1 MWNRSGRKQRIRKR
15 NKKGGTPPPPVKLKY
30 NTMKNTLVLRA
41 SLTGGDGK
49 VKQKNVDMKASN
61 TLIEA
66 IKRFEG
72 FRGTAYKCP
81 AGVWT
86 IGYGH
91 TVGVKRGDKMTEGE
105 AERQLRRDLA
115 EYEAFVDK
123 LGVTER
129 QNKFDALVDFA
140 YNLGCDAL
148 AGSTLLKKIRACAPN
163 AEVRAEFM
171 RWVYATVAGKKR
183 KLDGLVK
190 RRKWEADRF
199 FNIA

>member
-1 MWNRSGRKQRIRKR
+1 
-15 NKKGGTPPPPVKLKY
+15 
-30 NTMKNTLVLRA
+30 
-41 SLTGGDGK
+41 
-49 VKQKNVDMKASN
+49 MKASN
-61 TLIEA
+61 SLIEA

-72 FRGTAYKCP
+72 FRGTAYRCP

-86 IGYGH
+86 VGYGH
-91 TVGVKRGDKMTEGE
+91 TEGE

-148 AGSTLLKKIRACAPN
+148 AGSTLLKKIRACAPD
-163 AEVRAEFM
+163 AEVRGEFM
-171 RWVYATVAGKKR
+171 KWVYATVAGKKR
-183 KLDGLVK
+183 KLEGLVK

>member
-1 MWNRSGRKQRIRKR
+1 MWNRIGRKQRIRKR

-30 NTMKNTLVLRA
+30 NTMKNILVLRA

-148 AGSTLLKKIRACAPN
+148 AGSTLLKKIRACAPDV
-163 AEVRAEFM
+163 EVRAEFM

>member
-1 MWNRSGRKQRIRKR
+1 
-15 NKKGGTPPPPVKLKY
+15 
-30 NTMKNTLVLRA
+30 
-41 SLTGGDGK
+41 
-49 VKQKNVDMKASN
+49 MKASN
-61 TLIEA
+61 SLIEA

-72 FRGTAYKCP
+72 FRGTAYRCP

-91 TVGVKRGDKMTEGE
+91 TAGVKRGDRMTEGE

-148 AGSTLLKKIRACAPN
+148 AGSTLLKKIRACAPD
-163 AEVRAEFM
+163 AEVRGEFM
-171 RWVYATVAGKKR
+171 KWVYATVAGKKR
-183 KLDGLVK
+183 KLEGLVK
-190 RRKWEADRF
+190 RNSSRRNLYTINVTVVIIWLRF
-199 FNIA
+199 HLLSIFQLCFCTNE

>member
-1 MWNRSGRKQRIRKR
+1 
-15 NKKGGTPPPPVKLKY
+15 
-30 NTMKNTLVLRA
+30 
-41 SLTGGDGK
+41 
-49 VKQKNVDMKASN
+49 MKASN

-123 LGVTER
+123 LGCDGAAEQVRRIGGLRVQPWVRRVGRFHTFEENTGLR
-129 QNKFDALVDFA
+129 A
-140 YNLGCDAL
+140 GCGGAC
-148 AGSTLLKKIRACAPN
+148 GSS
-163 AEVRAEFM
+163 
-171 RWVYATVAGKKR
+171 
-183 KLDGLVK
+183 
-190 RRKWEADRF
+190 
-199 FNIA
+199 

>member
-1 MWNRSGRKQRIRKR
+1 
-15 NKKGGTPPPPVKLKY
+15 
-30 NTMKNTLVLRA
+30 
-41 SLTGGDGK
+41 
-49 VKQKNVDMKASN
+49 MKASN
-61 TLIEA
+61 SLIEA

-72 FRGTAYKCP
+72 FRGTAYRCP

-86 IGYGH
+86 VGYGH
-91 TVGVKRGDKMTEGE
+91 TAGVKRGDKMTEGE

-129 QNKFDALVDFA
+129 Q
-140 YNLGCDAL
+140 
-148 AGSTLLKKIRACAPN
+148 AGATLLKKIRACAPD
-163 AEVRAEFM
+163 AEVRGEFM
-171 RWVYATVAGKKR
+171 KWVYATVAGKKR
-183 KLDGLVK
+183 KLEGLVK

>member
-1 MWNRSGRKQRIRKR
+1 MGHEKREARRLPLINFKYKYHEKQS
-15 NKKGGTPPPPVKLKY
+15 VF
-30 NTMKNTLVLRA
+30 RA
-41 SLTGGDGK
+41 SLAGDGSK
-49 VKQKNVDMKASN
+49 VKQKSGNMKASN
-61 TLIEA
+61 SLIEA

-72 FRGTAYKCP
+72 FRSTAYRCP

-86 IGYGH
+86 VGYGH
-91 TVGVKRGDKMTEGE
+91 TAGVKRGDKMTEGE

-148 AGSTLLKKIRACAPN
+148 EGSTLLKKIRACAPA

-171 RWVYATVAGKKR
+171 KWVYATVAGKKR
-183 KLDGLVK
+183 KLEGLVK

>member
-1 MWNRSGRKQRIRKR
+1 
-15 NKKGGTPPPPVKLKY
+15 
-30 NTMKNTLVLRA
+30 
-41 SLTGGDGK
+41 
-49 VKQKNVDMKASN
+49 
-61 TLIEA
+61 
-66 IKRFEG
+66 
-72 FRGTAYKCP
+72 
-81 AGVWT
+81 
-86 IGYGH
+86 
-91 TVGVKRGDKMTEGE
+91 MTEGE

-148 AGSTLLKKIRACAPN
+148 AGSTLLKKIRACAPD

-183 KLDGLVK
+183 RLDGLVK

-199 FNIA
+199 FNIV

>member
-1 MWNRSGRKQRIRKR
+1 
-15 NKKGGTPPPPVKLKY
+15 
-30 NTMKNTLVLRA
+30 MKNILVLRA

-115 EYEAFVDK
+115 E
-123 LGVTER
+123 
-129 QNKFDALVDFA
+129 
-140 YNLGCDAL
+140 
-148 AGSTLLKKIRACAPN
+148 
-163 AEVRAEFM
+163 
-171 RWVYATVAGKKR
+171 
-183 KLDGLVK
+183 
-190 RRKWEADRF
+190 
-199 FNIA
+199 

>member
-1 MWNRSGRKQRIRKR
+1 
-15 NKKGGTPPPPVKLKY
+15 
-30 NTMKNTLVLRA
+30 MKNMLITWA

-49 VKQKNVDMKASN
+49 VKQKSGDMKASN

-72 FRGTAYKCP
+72 FRSTAYRCP

-86 IGYGH
+86 VGYGH

-115 EYEAFVDK
+115 EYEAFVEK

-148 AGSTLLKKIRACAPN
+148 AGSTLLKKIRACAPD

-171 RWVYATVAGKKR
+171 RWVHATVAGKKR

>member
-1 MWNRSGRKQRIRKR
+1 
-15 NKKGGTPPPPVKLKY
+15 
-30 NTMKNTLVLRA
+30 MKNILVLRA

-148 AGSTLLKKIRACAPN
+148 AGSTLLKKIRACAPD

-171 RWVYATVAGKKR
+171 RWVYAAVAGKKR
-183 KLDGLVK
+183 RLDGLVK
-190 RRKWEADRF
+190 RRKRAPDRF
-199 FNIA
+199 CNLG

>member
-1 MWNRSGRKQRIRKR
+1 
-15 NKKGGTPPPPVKLKY
+15 
-30 NTMKNTLVLRA
+30 
-41 SLTGGDGK
+41 
-49 VKQKNVDMKASN
+49 
-61 TLIEA
+61 
-66 IKRFEG
+66 
-72 FRGTAYKCP
+72 
-81 AGVWT
+81 
-86 IGYGH
+86 
-91 TVGVKRGDKMTEGE
+91 MTEGE

-148 AGSTLLKKIRACAPN
+148 AGSTLLKKIRACAPD

-171 RWVYATVAGKKR
+171 RSVAGKKR

>member
-1 MWNRSGRKQRIRKR
+1 
-15 NKKGGTPPPPVKLKY
+15 
-30 NTMKNTLVLRA
+30 
-41 SLTGGDGK
+41 
-49 VKQKNVDMKASN
+49 MKASN
-61 TLIEA
+61 SLIEA

-72 FRGTAYKCP
+72 FRSTAYRCP

-91 TVGVKRGDKMTEGE
+91 TSGVKRGDKMTEGE

-115 EYEAFVDK
+115 EYEAFVEK

-129 QNKFDALVDFA
+129 QHKFDALVDFA

-148 AGSTLLKKIRACAPN
+148 AGSTLLKKIRACAPD

-171 RWVYATVAGKKR
+171 RWVHATVAGKKR